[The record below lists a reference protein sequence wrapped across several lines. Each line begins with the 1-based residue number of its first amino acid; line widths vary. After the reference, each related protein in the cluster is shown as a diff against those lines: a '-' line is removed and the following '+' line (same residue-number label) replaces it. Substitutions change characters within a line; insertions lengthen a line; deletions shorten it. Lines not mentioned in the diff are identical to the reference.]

1 MMTVTLGWPSPN
13 LSPNAR
19 PHWAALARAKKAA
32 RREGNV
38 EGRLAGVFHR
48 DWLDGAKTV
57 AIQVTFIPPNAI
69 RRDADNMLASIKAH
83 LDGIADAIGIDD
95 SRWTWAAPVIA
106 KPEKPGRVVVT
117 ITPVEVAG

>member
-19 PHWAALARAKKAA
+19 PHWATLSRAKKSARLEGRFAA
-32 RREGNV
+32 RA
-38 EGRLAGVFHR
+38 AGTFP
-48 DWLDGAKTV
+48 AASSV

-95 SRWTWAAPVIA
+95 SRWTWAAPIIA

-117 ITPVEVAG
+117 ITPVEIAA

>member
-1 MMTVTLGWPSPN
+1 MMTVTLPWPHKDLWPN
-13 LSPNAR
+13 SR
-19 PHWAALARAKKAA
+19 PHWAALARHRKKA
-32 RREGNV
+32 REAGYWLAL
-38 EGRLAGVFHR
+38 EAGVGGV
-48 DWLDGAKTV
+48 LGADKATV
-57 AIQVTFIPPNAI
+57 SLMFVPPNAI
-69 RRDADNMLASIKAH
+69 RRDTDGMIGATKGF

>member
-32 RREGNV
+32 RREGYIGSYEIGKIV
-38 EGRLAGVFHR
+38 
-48 DWLDGAKTV
+48 GAKAV
-57 AIQVTFIPPNAI
+57 RIQVTFIPPNAI

-117 ITPVEVAG
+117 ITPVEVAA